1 MNSYLRFS
9 INGLSGTVK
18 KATLRVYA
26 NSSSSTGYAIRSVAD
41 NTWGE
46 STITYSNAP
55 AFSSTAL
62 GSMSSFSTGAWTTV
76 DITPYIT
83 GNGTYSI
90 ALTTA
95 GAQINLA
102 SRESGANAPQL
113 VITYGP

>member
-9 INGLSGTVK
+9 IVGLTGTVK
-18 KATLRVYA
+18 KATLRIYA
-26 NSSSSTGYAIRSVAD
+26 NSGSGSGFTIRSVAD

-62 GSMSSFSTGAWTTV
+62 GATGAFGTGVWTTV
-76 DITPYIT
+76 DVTAYIT
-83 GNGTYSI
+83 GNGTFSL
-90 ALTTA
+90 ALTST